1 MADSFAKE
9 VDRWEKLLANT
20 LKNQAELPD
29 LTAYRGPLE
38 ALMGQVKTRS
48 AELQSRR
55 PEALELQKLVREG
68 ATWAAKI
75 RAALKAFLGYQN
87 PKLLEYDIQPLPSRR
102 RRRSGSPEAPEEPKP
117 KNPAPAPTVSSTPQK
132 S

>member
-38 ALMGQVKTRS
+38 ELMGRVKARS

-55 PEALELQKLVREG
+55 SEILELQKLFREG
-68 ATWAAKI
+68 ATWAAKL
-75 RAALKAFLGYQN
+75 RAALKAFLGFQN
-87 PKLLEYDIQPLPSRR
+87 PKLLEYDIEPLPSRR
-102 RRRSGSPEAPEEPKP
+102 RRRQASPEAPEEPQP
-117 KNPAPAPTVSSTPQK
+117 ENPAAAPTVSSVPQK